1 MHRLFGIETE
11 YGIVVDGL
19 GANDWIN
26 ESIAL
31 VRSHAGRAAGGW
43 NYRGEDPRRDM
54 RGFTVHQ
61 LSHLFRPRHARKIA
75 GGRVGQPEAPTP
87 KLLPEQAH

>member
-31 VRSHAGRAAGGW
+31 VRSYAGRSVGG
-43 NYRGEDPRRDM
+43 
-54 RGFTVHQ
+54 
-61 LSHLFRPRHARKIA
+61 
-75 GGRVGQPEAPTP
+75 
-87 KLLPEQAH
+87 